1 MQQTVATLIVGALIL
16 AACSGSA
23 ESNENSDVSTASSST
38 TLAPTTTSSTTI
50 SSTTSST
57 SSTTTTT
64 ITAPTTTVAGAAY
77 DIETIDLNTLLAW
90 AEAEDVDS
98 EYLFAVSESCEGA
111 VVGLGRISQILFD
124 GAIES
129 LDLTSAAWDGDALV
143 SDAASAF
150 EKYQEA
156 LIWGAAVA
164 TAFPTNPEVGGASV
178 FAAELGEALSSLL
191 MNSTYLIGSV
201 FDEDA
206 GTIDSGAYN
215 TWVVEMRSSLFPLVT
230 MSHVS
235 PDSYC

>member
-1 MQQTVATLIVGALIL
+1 LTILSLAYQLPCKVIGQTLSAGTRSEARSALVGRFFDRR
-16 AACSGSA
+16 G
-23 ESNENSDVSTASSST
+23 TM
-38 TLAPTTTSSTTI
+38 
-50 SSTTSST
+50 
-57 SSTTTTT
+57 
-64 ITAPTTTVAGAAY
+64 
-77 DIETIDLNTLLAW
+77 
-90 AEAEDVDS
+90 VDS
-98 EYLFAVSESCEGA
+98 EYLSAVSESCEGA
-111 VVGLGRISQILFD
+111 VVGLGRISKILFD

-150 EKYQEA
+150 EEYQEA

-215 TWVVEMRSSLFPLVT
+215 TSVVEMRSSLFPLVT